1 MAQYRAII
9 KGNRGEASRLGSKSS
24 GLEARVNGW
33 DVGVYV
39 EVHHIEGKDRIL
51 IYSTGGSNAPEKNRP
66 IATITEPESFQQRPI
81 IQFHN
86 NISSG

>member
-33 DVGVYV
+33 NVGVYV
-39 EVHHIEGKDRIL
+39 DIQHIEGKDRVFV
-51 IYSTGGSNAPEKNRP
+51 YSTGGSNTLIRTNRL
-66 IATITEPESFQQRPI
+66 QL
-81 IQFHN
+81 
-86 NISSG
+86 

>member
-24 GLEARVNGW
+24 GLEAWVNGW
-33 DVGVYV
+33 NLGVSV
-39 EVHHIEGKDRIL
+39 EIRHIEGKDRIF

-66 IATITEPESFQQRPI
+66 IATITEPESFQNRPMI
-81 IQFHN
+81 EFHN

>member
-33 DVGVYV
+33 NVGVYV
-39 EVHHIEGKDRIL
+39 DIQHIEGKDRVFV
-51 IYSTGGSNAPEKNRP
+51 YSTGGSNTPYKDKP
-66 IATITEPESFQQRPI
+66 IATIIEPENFQKRPI
-81 IQFHN
+81 VQFMN
-86 NISSG
+86 NIRSG